1 LTPYQPGSRQQL
13 AAAARALGRFH
24 RTTAPLTLPGCKPWA
39 REHRIEA
46 MRDTLAEA
54 LADLPDSPE
63 RPDALA
69 MLAAAEELSRAP
81 LGSWVESLPS
91 AIIHGDYTP
100 ANVLFRGDSVGGI
113 FDFDWV
119 SRQPRVIDL
128 GEALIFFA
136 FTRRDPIDPD
146 DIWSLVQGWAPD
158 LDAARAFLA
167 AYQAEWPLT
176 REEAR
181 ALPYFMRETWL
192 GVRIRAMR
200 KVPTEERLRIL
211 TQDGLPPL
219 RWLERSVELLAGLAL
234 TTATG

>member
-1 LTPYQPGSRQQL
+1 
-13 AAAARALGRFH
+13 
-24 RTTAPLTLPGCKPWA
+24 
-39 REHRIEA
+39 
-46 MRDTLAEA
+46 
-54 LADLPDSPE
+54 
-63 RPDALA
+63 
-69 MLAAAEELSRAP
+69 
-81 LGSWVESLPS
+81 VESLPS